1 MKAIRRAMPVSALLG
16 LLCLVALP
24 APGLGGTPES
34 RKVASGDNARAQE
47 SRNTPSGG
55 HARAIAAALSGW
67 LPEQLKERGVPGA
80 AVAVVDRDGAVWE
93 KAWGVTDGPGS
104 SSITLDTLF
113 NIRSISKSVTALG
126 VLMAV
131 QDGLVDLDT
140 PISEYLPEFTV
151 RSSFDEHPEQLMTLR
166 LMLAHRA
173 GFTHDP
179 PAGLGTASLDA
190 AGAGSTDSS
199 TTGFGTAESDWDH
212 RELFR
217 EYIETLPDSWLRSPV
232 GYRHYYAN
240 RGYDL
245 AGYIIQVRSGRSF
258 PDYMKHEVLDP
269 IGMTNSSFDLDI
281 IEQRKDRAVGHDTD
295 GEVVPVPLPEIAA
308 AGLYSSVRDMS
319 RYLQFHLNNGVVDGR
334 RLLREDLMAELHAIQ
349 LPSPGQRT
357 GYTLGLWREV
367 SSDTISLYHAGGGRG
382 FGSHMIVYPELETG
396 AVLLTNREYH
406 GLTEFEGRTIMNG
419 PIINRGGPI
428 PIADPGTDRS
438 RRIAMDDPLVNA
450 LLGRYGDSPG
460 VVIEFENGVLGI
472 RMNEST
478 FLPLTIYE
486 MGGDVIGLYGAA
498 SEFHVLPPLGDQP
511 GSLMMVNRIF
521 SNHNSHYAEFND
533 SPTDPPGPAK
543 AEWQAYVGEYDVIWE
558 DEPASVVEITI
569 RNGYLYYRDGKAK
582 ELQPGLFMHYN
593 GEVLDFRTTPSTY
606 ATQEIRRRPA
616 S

>member
-34 RKVASGDNARAQE
+34 RKVGSGDNARAQD
-47 SRNTPSGG
+47 SRNTASGG
-55 HARAIAAALSGW
+55 HARAISAALSGW
-67 LPEQLKERGVPGA
+67 LPEQMKERGVPGA
-80 AVAVVDRDGAVWE
+80 AVAVVNRNGTVWE
-93 KAWGVTDGPGS
+93 ETWGVIDGPGS
-104 SSITLDTLF
+104 SSITLDTVF

-140 PISEYLPEFTV
+140 PISEYLPDFTV
-151 RSSFDEHPEQLMTLR
+151 HSSFDEHPEQLITLR

-179 PAGLGTASLDA
+179 PAHLGTARLDA
-190 AGAGSTDSS
+190 AGAGSAGVS
-199 TTGFGTAESDWDH
+199 TPRSQTDH
-212 RELFR
+212 RGLFR
-217 EYIETLPDSWLRSPV
+217 EYIDTIPDTWLRSPV

-258 PDYMKHEVLDP
+258 PDYMKHKVLDP
-269 IGMTNSSFDLDI
+269 IGMTNSSFDLGM

-295 GEVVPVPLPEIAA
+295 GEVVPVPLPEIPA
-308 AGLYSSVRDMS
+308 AGLYSSIRDMS
-319 RYLQFHLNNGVVDGR
+319 RYLQFHLNGGMVKGR
-334 RLLREDLMAELHAIQ
+334 RLLREDLMEELHAIQ
-349 LPSPGQRT
+349 LPSTGQRT
-357 GYTLGLWREV
+357 GYTFGLWREAT
-367 SSDTISLYHAGGGRG
+367 SSTFSLYHEGGGRG
-382 FGSHMIVYPELETG
+382 FGSHMIVYPELGTG

-406 GLTEFEGRTIMNG
+406 GLTGFEGRTIMNG
-419 PIINRGGPI
+419 PIINRRSPI
-428 PIADPGTDRS
+428 PIADPGTDRL
-438 RRIAMDDPLVNA
+438 RQIAMDDPLVNA

-486 MGGDVIGLYGAA
+486 NGGGLLGMYGAF
-498 SEFHVLPPLGDQP
+498 SELHFLQPMGDQP
-511 GSLMMVNRIF
+511 GSLMFVNRIF

-558 DEPASVVEITI
+558 DESASVVEITI
-569 RNGYLYYRDGKAK
+569 KNGYLYYRDGKAK

-593 GEVLDFRTTPSTY
+593 GEVLDFRTTPPTY
-606 ATQEIRRRPA
+606 ATQEIRRRP
-616 S
+616 SS